1 MKRKIL
7 LFLAVMLFSNVTYN
21 VSAVDYNFEENEDYY
36 SSLCSSAAAAK
47 NVTVCTAYQAYV
59 DQKVKDAEAE
69 LKKLLADLKN
79 LSANILSMAKKITEY
94 EAQITKLEKD
104 ITNLEKSIKNSE
116 KAILDLGIEIVDR
129 TKSIDGIDQTIK
141 DRMVQMQAFV
151 SLNSYIDFMM
161 GAKDFADLVLRIQG
175 INDITEYDRGQI
187 NLLIEQVNALN
198 ADKAEVERQK
208 AAQIQN
214 KANLETNQETVSQLK
229 VSITAIVTEYRK
241 QQDLLEAKAD
251 EIAGDIEATA
261 AILKGISEAL
271 KNVPTS
277 SGFIR
282 PVGSFRVSAGVWA
295 YPEGGIHLGV
305 DMAASVNTPI
315 KAVANGVV
323 IYSSNACPTYGYLG
337 NACGKPGRSY
347 SGNQVYLLVS
357 VNNVS
362 YAIAYLHLAQN
373 TVLPIGT
380 IVDAADVVAKLGS
393 SGSSTGPH
401 VHVEV
406 IYLGTNNVGYYAN
419 AWKGDLYFGTSSG
432 TTAINTY
439 RCDYNG
445 HKAPCR
451 ENPLTIFNVI
461 VGKYY

>member
-7 LFLAVMLFSNVTYN
+7 LFLAVMLFSSVTYN

-116 KAILDLGIEIVDR
+116 KAILDLGVQIVDR

-141 DRMVQMQAFV
+141 ERMVQMQAFV

-161 GAKDFADLVLRIQG
+161 GAKDFSDLVLRIQG
-175 INDITEYDRGQI
+175 INDITEYDRTQI
-187 NLLIEQVNALN
+187 NLLIEQVNELN

-208 AAQIQN
+208 TAQLQN
-214 KANLETNQETVSQLK
+214 KANLETSQDTVSQLK
-229 VSITAIVTEYRK
+229 ISISAIVTEYRK

-251 EIAGDIEATA
+251 EIAGDIEAA
-261 AILKGISEAL
+261 SAILKGISEAL

-282 PVGSFRVSAGVWA
+282 PLSSFRVTAGVWA

-305 DMAASVNTPI
+305 DMATTVNTPV

-337 NACGKPGRSY
+337 NICGKPGRSY
-347 SGNQVYLLVS
+347 SGNQVYLMVS
-357 VNNVS
+357 VNNIS
-362 YAIAYLHLAQN
+362 YAIVYMHLAQN
-373 TVLPIGT
+373 SVIPIGT

-432 TTAINTY
+432 TTAINSY

-451 ENPLTIFNVI
+451 ENPLTIFSVL

>member
-7 LFLAVMLFSNVTYN
+7 LFLAVMLFSSVTYN

-36 SSLCSSAAAAK
+36 STLCSSAAAAK
-47 NVTVCTAYQAYV
+47 NVTACTAYQAYV
-59 DQKVKDAEAE
+59 NQKVKDAEAE
-69 LKKLLADLKN
+69 LKKLLGDLKN

-161 GAKDFADLVLRIQG
+161 GAKDFSDLVLRIQG
-175 INDITEYDRGQI
+175 INDITEYDRTQI

-208 AAQIQN
+208 EAQLQN
-214 KANLETNQETVSQLK
+214 KANLETSQDTVSQLK

-241 QQDLLEAKAD
+241 QQDILEAKAD
-251 EIAGDIEATA
+251 QIAGDLEATT

-277 SGFIR
+277 SGFVR
-282 PVGSFRVSAGVWA
+282 PVGSFRVSAGVWT

-305 DMAASVNTPI
+305 DMSAALNTPV

-323 IYSSNACPTYGYLG
+323 IYSSNACPTTGYLG
-337 NACGKPGRSY
+337 NVCGKPGRSY
-347 SGNQVYLLVS
+347 SGNQVYLMVS

-362 YAIAYLHLAQN
+362 YAIVYMHLAQN
-373 TVLPIGT
+373 SVLPIGS
-380 IVDAADVVAKLGS
+380 IVDASDVVAKLGS

-432 TTAINTY
+432 TTAINSF